1 MDQEKIGKTLRETRK
16 KNHLTQQEFAEK
28 FGVTY
33 QAVSKWENNKSIP
46 DISIL
51 KRICDIYNLDL
62 NELLSVEKSE
72 EKKAKKPKWVYKIG
86 VGLLVILVMLLLL
99 ITLNQESDFELKELT
114 ANCENFTI
122 TGSIAYNKN
131 KTSIHI
137 SNINYCGK
145 KDTNIYKKMEC
156 TLYEKNKERK
166 TKIDDYT
173 YKKIGGSTI
182 EELLRN
188 IKFNIHDYVKTCKS
202 YTENS
207 LELEINATNQ
217 KNQIITYKIPLKLEE
232 NCKDK

>member
-1 MDQEKIGKTLRETRK
+1 MDQEKIGKTLKEIRK
-16 KNHLTQQEFAEK
+16 QNHLTQQEFAEK

-46 DISIL
+46 DITIL
-51 KRICDIYNLDL
+51 KQICNIYNLDM
-62 NELLSVEKSE
+62 NELLSVEKK
-72 EKKAKKPKWVYKIG
+72 EKKKKAISKIG
-86 VGLLVILVMLLLL
+86 IGVFVIIFILL
-99 ITLNQESDFELKELT
+99 ILTFINQESNFELKELT
-114 ANCENFTI
+114 ANCKNFTI
-122 TGSIAYNKN
+122 TGSIAYNRN

-156 TLYEKNKERK
+156 ILYEKNKEKK
-166 TKIDDYT
+166 TKIDNYT

-202 YTENS
+202 YTANS

-232 NCKDK
+232 NCNDK